1 MVKDYASAG
10 VNIDVEGSA
19 VQEVVREI
27 SKSLKNKKK
36 ALGENL
42 TELGHFCSLVRIDS
56 EKALAIATDGVGSK
70 DLVAMNVNDII
81 CSGATPLTLVDY
93 MAFEKVDPSIAK
105 EIGKGLARGAEQAGI
120 SVSGGEIATLP
131 DIIKGVDLAGT
142 AVGIVK
148 VQSIVTGEKIVE
160 GDLVIGLESSGV
172 HSNGLTLARKVL
184 LKHHGLDERI
194 FGGKTVG
201 EELLEPTKIY
211 VREISDV
218 IEALAVHGLA
228 NITGGGLGNLT
239 RITNLGFSIDDLPEP
254 QAVFKKIQT
263 LEGISDKEMYR
274 TFNMGV
280 GFCVIVDEKQSDEVI
295 DICSQHGTVAKI
307 IGRAVKKPGVH
318 IKDFKLTY

>member
-10 VNIDVEGSA
+10 VNIGVEGSA

-70 DLVAMNVNDII
+70 IKVAEETGKFDTIGIDLVAMNVNDII

-120 SVSGGEIATLP
+120 SISGGEIATLP

-142 AVGIVK
+142 AVGIVD
-148 VQSIVTGEKIVE
+148 VHAIVTGEKIVE

-184 LKHHGLDERI
+184 LAG
-194 FGGKTVG
+194 
-201 EELLEPTKIY
+201 
-211 VREISDV
+211 
-218 IEALAVHGLA
+218 
-228 NITGGGLGNLT
+228 
-239 RITNLGFSIDDLPEP
+239 
-254 QAVFKKIQT
+254 
-263 LEGISDKEMYR
+263 
-274 TFNMGV
+274 
-280 GFCVIVDEKQSDEVI
+280 
-295 DICSQHGTVAKI
+295 
-307 IGRAVKKPGVH
+307 
-318 IKDFKLTY
+318 